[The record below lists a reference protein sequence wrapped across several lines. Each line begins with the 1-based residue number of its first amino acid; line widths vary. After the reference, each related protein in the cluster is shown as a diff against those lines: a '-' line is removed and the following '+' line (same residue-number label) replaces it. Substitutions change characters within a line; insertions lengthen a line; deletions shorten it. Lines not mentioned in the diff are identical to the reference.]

1 VRDLN
6 EWERAL
12 MDTLA
17 SGDLTP
23 VDAVVAAFAALGA
36 AGRYAVDTSCYRPI
50 REYIAGSGGDDRE
63 DPLTGTPPRGR
74 CGSGPVANPLR
85 GARRRI

>member
-1 VRDLN
+1 
-6 EWERAL
+6 

-23 VDAVVAAFAALGA
+23 VDAVVTAFAALGA
-36 AGRYAVDTSCYRPI
+36 DGRYAVETSCHPPI
-50 REYIAGSGGDDRE
+50 REDIAGFGGDDRE
-63 DPLTGTPPRGR
+63 DPLTGTPPAAGA
-74 CGSGPVANPLR
+74 GPDPVAHPLR